1 MTWMLLAA
9 LLAAAPPLDGRG
21 HPVKDDLLEQL
32 AGSWKLTGTAAGGRP
47 AQNDVTAE
55 WVLDHQF
62 LRIRFENGPYQAH
75 VYLGY
80 DNLSDRYVAHWLDVF
95 GGRWS
100 ETLGYGHRKG
110 DAIELVFEY
119 PDGPFHTTFRKEGA
133 GWRILM
139 EQRDPAGQWK
149 PFADQVL
156 HKT

>member
-1 MTWMLLAA
+1 M
-9 LLAAAPPLDGRG
+9 
-21 HPVKDDLLEQL
+21 
-32 AGSWKLTGTAAGGRP
+32 
-47 AQNDVTAE
+47 
-55 WVLDHQF
+55 
-62 LRIRFENGPYQAH
+62 
-75 VYLGY
+75 YLGY

-119 PDGPFHTTFRKEGA
+119 PDGPFHTTFRREGT

-139 EQRDPAGQWK
+139 EQRDATGRWK

-156 HKT
+156 RKP